1 MAWNDE
7 QNSIFHIAEQP
18 ITTICRWFMILG
30 QMCWAERSIA
40 VLMQLQVVLCGGKG
54 LLETSSQVPR
64 EFN

>member
-7 QNSIFHIAEQP
+7 QNSILHIAEQP
-18 ITTICRWFMILG
+18 ITTACRWFMILG
-30 QMCWAERSIA
+30 QVCWAERSIEVLNA
-40 VLMQLQVVLCGGKG
+40 VASCFVWGKG